1 MAVGPVAEPTGEP
14 EVAPARAKEV
24 EDVRPDVCSVLGSLD
39 ETSRIHPPQSRRTM
53 ETGGRA
59 LEGRIDT
66 LNGLGLRRRL
76 PRWFDP
82 ASGNT
87 VVIGL
92 DHGLQSGVMPGIGR
106 LDETARRC
114 VEAGVDALLV
124 GPRAAQ
130 WIGQSLLNDP
140 DQALLLRVDQTN
152 AFGASRPAGVY
163 GTLVVDAED
172 AVRVGADAVV
182 VFYASEGAGTAEER
196 DCVTR
201 VARVASRAHELGIP
215 LVVEAIVLGGVGET
229 CKDPRA
235 VARVARV
242 GFELGADVLKIDYP
256 SDEAALKEIVEGVDV
271 PVLIRGGPRT
281 DDFGGLLASIERAME
296 FGVRG
301 VVLGRS
307 VWQGGDPEPAVKKL
321 TRVVHGRC

>member
-1 MAVGPVAEPTGEP
+1 
-14 EVAPARAKEV
+14 
-24 EDVRPDVCSVLGSLD
+24 
-39 ETSRIHPPQSRRTM
+39 M
-53 ETGGRA
+53 ETGGRT
-59 LEGRIDT
+59 LGGRIDT

-76 PRWFDP
+76 SRWFDP

-92 DHGLQSGVMPGIGR
+92 DHGLQSGAMPGIGR

-114 VEAGVDALLV
+114 VEAGTDALLV

-130 WIGQSLLNDP
+130 WIGQSLLNNP
-140 DQALLLRVDQTN
+140 KQALLLRVDQTN
-152 AFGASRPAGVY
+152 AFVASRPAGVY
-163 GTLVVDAED
+163 GTLIADVVDAS
-172 AVRVGADAVV
+172 RVGADAVV

-196 DCVTR
+196 DCVAR

-215 LVVEAIVLGGVGET
+215 LVVEAIALGGVGET
-229 CKDPRA
+229 CKDPQA